1 MPDGGE
7 KIGANNHN
15 QIDQE
20 DQFKFIVAASICILI
35 IIVQIVLSFLWSIFY
50 SKVFVFCWKER

>member
-7 KIGANNHN
+7 KIGANN

-35 IIVQIVLSFLWSIFY
+35 IIVQIVLSFL
-50 SKVFVFCWKER
+50 

>member
-7 KIGANNHN
+7 KIGANNQD

-35 IIVQIVLSFLWSIFY
+35 IIVQIVLSFL
-50 SKVFVFCWKER
+50 

>member
-1 MPDGGE
+1 
-7 KIGANNHN
+7 
-15 QIDQE
+15 
-20 DQFKFIVAASICILI
+20 VAASICILI